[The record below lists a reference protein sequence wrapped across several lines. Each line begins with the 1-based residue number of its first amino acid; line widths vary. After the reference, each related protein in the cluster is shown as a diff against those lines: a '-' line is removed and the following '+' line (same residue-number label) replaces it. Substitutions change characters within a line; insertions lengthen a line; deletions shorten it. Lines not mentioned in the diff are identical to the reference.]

1 MYISESNYFN
11 RLIAIWFHVLV
22 TSRVAMT
29 VAGTICVSMVEPALR
44 SVSPQVYGTV
54 VPVQSCLLGNIAR
67 LSREVVRITKQPALT
82 HLDCTKSLMVVIK
95 PSQCSVTLTQSLI
108 SLGT

>member
-1 MYISESNYFN
+1 MAAAEAV
-11 RLIAIWFHVLV
+11 RA
-22 TSRVAMT
+22 
-29 VAGTICVSMVEPALR
+29 SMEEPALR

-82 HLDCTKSLMVVIK
+82 HLDCTKSLMVAIK